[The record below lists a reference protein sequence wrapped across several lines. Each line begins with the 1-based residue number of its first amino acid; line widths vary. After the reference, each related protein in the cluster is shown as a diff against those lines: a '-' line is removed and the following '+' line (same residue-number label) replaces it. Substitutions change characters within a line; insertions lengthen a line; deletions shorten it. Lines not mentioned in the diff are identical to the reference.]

1 MVDDNE
7 LRQAMMVLET
17 YEAQLETLDRQIRL
31 LQVSLEDTMRARDA
45 FKALAD
51 AKEGD
56 EILIPVG
63 ASSFIHAKVT
73 EKRSAIIGI
82 GNRIHAE
89 KSLEESA
96 EFMAKSVDE
105 ISAALKE
112 SVATFEE
119 IQKMTSNLS
128 MAIETEYQSRQQ
140 SVQ

>member
-7 LRQAMMVLET
+7 LRQAMMVLES

-45 FKALAD
+45 FKALAE

-73 EKRSAIIGI
+73 DKRSAIIGI

-89 KSLEESA
+89 KDLA
-96 EFMAKSVDE
+96 DAAAFMAESVEE